1 MVWMSSVSKTELLHK
16 TPDMIGTTFRE
27 IVEEDGRGT
36 ELQGVVTEYK
46 PNQLISFHL
55 SGQLNPDIAADSDD
69 RRRNFDFRQG
79 RRCFFAQAY
88 LMYAEHK
95 KVPADTA

>member
-1 MVWMSSVSKTELLHK
+1 MTS
-16 TPDMIGTTFRE
+16 
-27 IVEEDGRGT
+27 
-36 ELQGVVTEYK
+36 
-46 PNQLISFHL
+46 
-55 SGQLNPDIAADSDD
+55 LNPDIAIGLDD

-88 LMYAEHK
+88 LMYVEHK